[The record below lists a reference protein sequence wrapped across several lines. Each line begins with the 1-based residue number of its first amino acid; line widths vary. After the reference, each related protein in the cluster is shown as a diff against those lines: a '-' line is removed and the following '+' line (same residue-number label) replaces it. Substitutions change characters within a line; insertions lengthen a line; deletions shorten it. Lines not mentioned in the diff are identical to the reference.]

1 MSNHFVTKMKC
12 RVTSRQTH
20 DVLISNEISYKSYRE
35 ICSGEKTKVNL
46 GYNEI
51 IGYDEILLKVENNSL
66 VYSPRKPKDNIYGI
80 FTAMAY
86 DWEVLNKFFEIHNIE
101 PNWLDCESTWGW
113 YDEDLGGWTGC
124 LGKV

>member
-1 MSNHFVTKMKC
+1 MKC

-124 LGKV
+124 LGKVGETEY